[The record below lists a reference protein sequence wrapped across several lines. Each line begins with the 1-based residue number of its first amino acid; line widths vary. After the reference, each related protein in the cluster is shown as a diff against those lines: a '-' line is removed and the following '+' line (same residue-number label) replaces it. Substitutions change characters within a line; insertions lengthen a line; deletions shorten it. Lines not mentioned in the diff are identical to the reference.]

1 MKNQKILFTIAFP
14 LYGTGSGTDTRTVM
28 DSAKKSGYQVAALC
42 ADNKTTYPKDEDIHY
57 YTVPFKATTPDAE
70 TIPGQCDFPYIMY
83 TSHPDGKTLNYFTS
97 ETSLDIIVEYSEQ
110 FQKYLSK
117 AINEFKP
124 DLINAQHNWLLSAQ
138 VARYNLPMV
147 LKIHGTDLMGYTKSQ
162 ELVKNLED
170 EISKYTSEKIKSVS
184 EEILS
189 KSSNIKEICF
199 KLNELKQN
207 VIGQTENEKLID
219 LYKELAKYKFYIS
232 ESEYSAKKADQIV
245 VISEAQKEQFKKL
258 FPNESNKVTLLE
270 NGYNTDVFYMDK
282 TTKPE
287 DVIPKLHSNITPD
300 GKIPMDYDDL
310 ILFVGKFADFKGID
324 SMLIANKIYDEKLKG
339 EGKKPLTI
347 IVGSGQLEEKLQQE
361 AKYLGLENTHFVG
374 RQGHDIIRPLQNL
387 ATVSLIPS
395 RDEPF
400 GLVVIEG
407 TSCGHPVIASNS
419 GGIPDILNTE
429 KENLPDEDIITTKL
443 GVLIKPLPKG
453 PKGLTKEQTENLN
466 SIAYTYIAANP
477 DQKKAVLA
485 DLTKR
490 LGIYQEDLLKYF
502 NEYTSSTEA
511 LATSVQKIVN
521 KEFEFDGNE
530 IAEYTK
536 SKFAQDV
543 INKKTVKIYDAAI
556 ENKKKIR

>member
-42 ADNKTTYPKDEDIHY
+42 ADNKTTYPKDEFIKY

-70 TIPGQCDFPYIMY
+70 VISGQCNFPYIMY
-83 TSHPDGKTLNYFTS
+83 TSHPDGKTLNFFTS
-97 ETSLDIIVEYSEQ
+97 ETTLDTLVEYNEM
-110 FQKYLSK
+110 FQKYLSQ
-117 AINEFKP
+117 AIADFKP

-138 VARYNLPMV
+138 VARTNLPMV

-162 ELVKNLED
+162 ELVTNLE
-170 EISKYTSEKIKSVS
+170 EKISKNPSKKIKAIA
-184 EEILS
+184 EEILT
-189 KSSNIKEICF
+189 KSSNLKEICS
-199 KLNELKQN
+199 KLNRLKQDTN
-207 VIGQTENEKLID
+207 GQDELID
-219 LYKELAKYKFYIS
+219 LYKELAKYKFYIA
-232 ESEYSAKKADQIV
+232 ESEFSAKHADQIV

-258 FPNESNKVTLLE
+258 FPNEANKVTLLE
-270 NGYNTDVFYMDK
+270 NGYNTDVFYVEKDV
-282 TTKPE
+282 KPE
-287 DVIPKLHSNITPD
+287 DVFPKLKSNLTPD

-324 SMLIANKIYDEKLKG
+324 SMLIANKMYDEKLKK

-347 IVGSGQLEEKLQQE
+347 IVGSGQLEEKLQEE

-387 ATVSLIPS
+387 STVSLIPS

-407 TSCGHPVIASNS
+407 TACGHPVIASNS

-429 KENLPDEDIITTKL
+429 KENLPNQDIIPTKL
-443 GVLIKPLPKG
+443 GLLIKPLPKG
-453 PKGLTKEQTENLN
+453 PNGLTKEQKENLN
-466 SIAYTYIAANP
+466 SIAYTYVDANE

-485 DLTKR
+485 DLSKR
-490 LGIYQEDLLKYF
+490 LGISPKELLSYF
-502 NEYTSSTEA
+502 DEYISSTTA
-511 LATSVQKIVN
+511 LATSVQKIAD
-521 KEFEFDGNE
+521 KEIEFNNSE
-530 IAEYTK
+530 IAKYTK
-536 SKFAQDV
+536 EKFAQDV
-543 INKKTVKIYDAAI
+543 INKRTIKIYDAAI
-556 ENKKKIR
+556 ESKKKIR